1 MSAIV
6 VHPQDSHAD
15 ARSLTQ
21 ALRIARGG
29 DVVLV
34 GPGVYAP
41 NRTGETLPLR
51 VPAGVAIE
59 GTGSDECILDG
70 EGLFAPS
77 FHPIQPDLS
86 VVVLEEGASLSGV
99 TVTNG
104 GGHGIGIP
112 VGVTAAVRNCTISR
126 HGDHGIFL
134 CGVAEVTISNCLFSD
149 NGLKRFEPAL
159 PRGTGAR
166 QGHHIFAEA
175 RHGQQN
181 RLLITD
187 NTMRSCFADG
197 IAFICFFPEA
207 DGVAFSAT
215 ILRNTIEA
223 SERGGL
229 LFSCSFGPAHNRLRI
244 VAADN
249 ILRGNKQFGI
259 SFLTAVPLADKVP
272 QDSLLTALVAGNE
285 ISASPVGVLVQGAAG
300 EAHHNVCRVTIDR
313 NRIASC
319 SRNAIRLIGAMA
331 GDEVPTR
338 DNALHAEVSRNRITG
353 STPAVL
359 VQGAGGTAKSD
370 PRQNAVHARLI
381 DNVVDAPSAQAIV
394 VSNGR
399 ANNQAEVVEGS
410 QAVTRADGDL
420 LQ

>member
-6 VHPQDSHAD
+6 VHPQDSRAD

-21 ALRIARGG
+21 ALRTAQSG
-29 DVVLV
+29 DVILV
-34 GPGVYAP
+34 GPGVYAAS
-41 NRTGETLPLR
+41 RTGETLPLR
-51 VPAGVAIE
+51 VPAGVTVE
-59 GTGSDECILDG
+59 GTGRDECILDG

-77 FHPIQPDLS
+77 FHPIQPDLA

-104 GGHGIGIP
+104 GGHGIGVP
-112 VGVTAAVRNCTISR
+112 AGVTATVRNCTVSR

-134 CGVAEVTISNCLFSD
+134 CGVAEATISNCLFVE
-149 NGLKRFEPAL
+149 NGLTRFEPAL

-181 RLLITD
+181 RLLITA

-207 DGVAFSAT
+207 DGVTFSAT
-215 ILRNTIEA
+215 ILHNTIEA

-229 LFSCSFGPAHNRLRI
+229 LFSCSFGPARNRLRI
-244 VAADN
+244 VATDN

-259 SFLTAVPLADKVP
+259 SFLTAVPLAEKAP
-272 QDSLLTALVAGNE
+272 QDSVLTALIAGNE
-285 ISASPVGVLVQGAAG
+285 ISASPVGVLAQGAAS
-300 EAHHNVCRVTIDR
+300 EAHRNVCRVTIDR

-319 SRNAIRLIGAMA
+319 SRNAVRLVGAMGVDGA
-331 GDEVPTR
+331 HTS
-338 DNALHAEVSRNRITG
+338 DNVLHAEVSRNRITG
-353 STPAVL
+353 STPAVI

-370 PRQNAVHARLI
+370 PRQNTVRVRLI

-420 LQ
+420 L

>member
-1 MSAIV
+1 
-6 VHPQDSHAD
+6 
-15 ARSLTQ
+15 
-21 ALRIARGG
+21 
-29 DVVLV
+29 
-34 GPGVYAP
+34 
-41 NRTGETLPLR
+41 
-51 VPAGVAIE
+51 
-59 GTGSDECILDG
+59 
-70 EGLFAPS
+70 
-77 FHPIQPDLS
+77 
-86 VVVLEEGASLSGV
+86 
-99 TVTNG
+99 
-104 GGHGIGIP
+104 
-112 VGVTAAVRNCTISR
+112 
-126 HGDHGIFL
+126 
-134 CGVAEVTISNCLFSD
+134 
-149 NGLKRFEPAL
+149 
-159 PRGTGAR
+159 
-166 QGHHIFAEA
+166 
-175 RHGQQN
+175 
-181 RLLITD
+181 
-187 NTMRSCFADG
+187 MRSCFADG

-259 SFLTAVPLADKVP
+259 SFLTAVPLAEKVP

-319 SRNAIRLIGAMA
+319 SRNAVRLVGAMG

-338 DNALHAEVSRNRITG
+338 DNTLHAEVSRNRITG
-353 STPAVL
+353 STPAVI

-370 PRQNAVHARLI
+370 PRQNAVRARLT
-381 DNVVDAPSAQAIV
+381 DNVIDAPSAQAIV

-399 ANNQAEVVEGS
+399 ADNRVEVTEGS
-410 QAVTRADGDL
+410 QTMTRADGDL
-420 LQ
+420 L